1 MIFRNPFHWPFHQSL
16 QQLLEIEESD
26 DNVSLLQT
34 PVRVT
39 SPVNNISER
48 DMLQRRNQSI
58 EQTYQDISRSRST
71 QVQSRYIFEDLSILQ
86 RNIQNNLGG
95 SKRSHSAQDYS
106 NENMSRSDNI
116 ISPKKLNYAQGNSS
130 KDTSTMPSVNNSFPN
145 PRTPLRN
152 IDLNSVIME
161 NTRNNSYNKGIR
173 RLEKQ
178 DRTRRAKEKRNRKH
192 NVQGQEYFG

>member
-1 MIFRNPFHWPFHQSL
+1 MIFKNPFHWRFHQSL
-16 QQLLEIEESD
+16 QQLLEVEESY
-26 DNVSLLQT
+26 DNVSFLQT

-48 DMLQRRNQSI
+48 DMLQQRNQSI
-58 EQTYQDISRSRST
+58 EQTYQEIKSKST
-71 QVQSRYIFEDLSILQ
+71 QAQSRYIFENLSILQ

-95 SKRSHSAQDYS
+95 SKRNHSTQDHS

-130 KDTSTMPSVNNSFPN
+130 KDTSIMPSVNNSFPN
-145 PRTPLRN
+145 PRRPLRN

-161 NTRNNSYNKGIR
+161 NTGNNSYHKGIR
-173 RLEKQ
+173 KLEKQ
-178 DRTRRAKEKRNRKH
+178 ERTRRAKEKRNRKH
-192 NVQGQEYFG
+192 NIPGQE

>member
-1 MIFRNPFHWPFHQSL
+1 
-16 QQLLEIEESD
+16 
-26 DNVSLLQT
+26 VSLLQT

-48 DMLQRRNQSI
+48 DLLQRRNQSI
-58 EQTYQDISRSRST
+58 EQTYQEMRSRSI
-71 QVQSRYIFEDLSILQ
+71 QAQSRYIFEDLSILQ

-95 SKRSHSAQDYS
+95 SKRSHLRQDHS

-145 PRTPLRN
+145 LRIPLRN

-161 NTRNNSYNKGIR
+161 NTGNNSYNKGIR
-173 RLEKQ
+173 RLEK
-178 DRTRRAKEKRNRKH
+178 
-192 NVQGQEYFG
+192 